1 LLLHWPNPQVPL
13 VETLGA
19 LARVKELGLTRHIGL
34 SNFTV
39 ALMQEAIALSS
50 EPLVCDQIEYHPYL
64 DQTKVI
70 EACRAHD
77 LAVMAYS
84 PIAKGRVKSD
94 EALIEMGR
102 RYGKSPAQICL
113 RWLVQQNVVA
123 IPRTSK
129 VERLSENIDVF
140 DFTLSD
146 EDMAALFAMGSPEGR
161 ITDFGFAPQWD

>member
-1 LLLHWPNPQVPL
+1 MA
-13 VETLGA
+13 ETLGA

-39 ALMQEAIALSS
+39 ALMEEAIALSP

-70 EACRAHD
+70 ETCRTHD
-77 LAVMAYS
+77 LAVIAYS

-94 EALIEMGR
+94 ETLIEMGR
-102 RYGKSPAQICL
+102 RYGKSSAQICL

-129 VERLSENIDVF
+129 IERLSENIDVF

-146 EDMAALFAMGSPEGR
+146 DDMASLFAMGSREGR
-161 ITDFGFAPQWD
+161 ITEEAVSTRVRSTSATNCAT